1 VTAVADGSSEEPVGQ
16 IVENPLVDVAAYLF
30 LEDIA
35 DTQGAAGMNNYLVSL
50 ANSLARSMPE
60 EEYPDWDSFEKS
72 LASGNSILSAFE
84 TVRIAGSRA
93 AVTEVCPFRR
103 GYREYIQ
110 RVGEFAKIHY
120 EVAEYY
126 NSQVQP
132 SAIDTQ
138 CIIHQTFR
146 KAACSR
152 IKVAGKPLQFAHLA
166 CTNYEGKAKVPPEQ
180 WQPILLEK
188 AGLSLTEMNMLL
200 RSNSAIWILWS
211 EDRKG
216 AATAQK

>member
-1 VTAVADGSSEEPVGQ
+1 MADGSGGEEPADK

-35 DTQGAAGMNNYLVSL
+35 DTQGAAGMNNYLISL

-60 EEYPDWDSFEKS
+60 EEYPDWDSFARS

-84 TVRIAGSRA
+84 KVKVTGGHA

-126 NSQVQP
+126 NAQVQP

-146 KAACSR
+146 QAACSR
-152 IKVAGKPLQFAHLA
+152 IKVGGKALPFAHLA
-166 CTNYEGKAKVPPEQ
+166 CINYEGKIKQPPDA
-180 WQPILLEK
+180 WLPILLEK
-188 AGLSLTEMNMLL
+188 AGISMTEMNMLL
-200 RSNSAIWILWS
+200 RSNSAIWILYQDS
-211 EDRKG
+211 G
-216 AATAQK
+216 AAAPAKP

>member
-1 VTAVADGSSEEPVGQ
+1 VPDGSGGEEPVGQ

-35 DTQGAAGMNNYLVSL
+35 DTQGAAGMNNYLISL

-60 EEYPDWDSFEKS
+60 EEYPDWASFVKS
-72 LASGNSILSAFE
+72 LESGNSILSAFE
-84 TVRIAGSRA
+84 RVKIVGGHA
-93 AVTEVCPFRR
+93 AVTETCPFRR

-146 KAACSR
+146 QAACSR
-152 IKVAGKPLQFAHLA
+152 IKVAGKPLKFAHLA
-166 CTNYEGKAKVPPEQ
+166 CINYEGTIKQPPDQ
-180 WQPILLEK
+180 WLPILLEK

-200 RSNSAIWILWS
+200 RSNSAIWLLYEADNS
-211 EDRKG
+211 GPPKARG
-216 AATAQK
+216 P

>member
-1 VTAVADGSSEEPVGQ
+1 VPDGTGGDEPVGQ

-60 EEYPDWDSFEKS
+60 EEYPDWASFVKS
-72 LASGNSILSAFE
+72 LEGGNSILSAFE
-84 TVRIAGSRA
+84 RVKAVGGHA

-126 NSQVQP
+126 NAQVQP

-146 KAACSR
+146 QAAVSR
-152 IKVAGKPLQFAHLA
+152 IKVAGRPLKFAHLA
-166 CTNYEGKAKVPPEQ
+166 CINYEGAIKQPPDQ
-180 WQPILLEK
+180 WLPILLEK
-188 AGLSLTEMNMLL
+188 AGISLTEMNMLL
-200 RSNSAIWILWS
+200 RSNSAIWILYPA
-211 EDRKG
+211 EDG
-216 AATAQK
+216 AAAKKP

>member
-1 VTAVADGSSEEPVGQ
+1 MPDKAGGDEPVGQ
-16 IVENPLVDVAAYLF
+16 IVENALVDVAAYLF

-60 EEYPDWDSFEKS
+60 EEYPDWESFVRS
-72 LASGNSILSAFE
+72 LESGNSILSAFE
-84 TVRIAGSRA
+84 RVKTTGRFA

-126 NSQVQP
+126 NAQVQP

-146 KAACSR
+146 QAACSR
-152 IKVAGKPLQFAHLA
+152 IKVAGKPLKFAHLA
-166 CTNYEGKAKVPPEQ
+166 CISYEGTIKQPPDQ
-180 WQPILLEK
+180 WLPILLEK
-188 AGLSLTEMNMLL
+188 AGISLTEMNMLL
-200 RSNSAIWILWS
+200 RSNSAIWILYQT
-211 EDRKG
+211 ENGG
-216 AATAQK
+216 A

>member
-1 VTAVADGSSEEPVGQ
+1 LADGERNAPVGQ

-35 DTQGAAGMNNYLVSL
+35 DTQGAAGMTNYLISL

-60 EEYPDWDSFEKS
+60 EEYPDWPTFQKS
-72 LASGNSILSAFE
+72 LESGNSILSAFE
-84 TVRIAGSRA
+84 GVHMAGGKA

-110 RVGEFAKIHY
+110 RVGEFAKVHF

-126 NSQVQP
+126 NNQVRP

-146 KAACSR
+146 EAACSR
-152 IKVAGKPLQFAHLA
+152 IKVGGKPLRFAHLA
-166 CTNYEGKAKVPPEQ
+166 CISYEGKIKRPPDQ
-180 WQPILLEK
+180 WLPILLEK
-188 AGLSLTEMNMLL
+188 AGISLTEMNMLL
-200 RSNSAIWILWS
+200 RSNSAIWILYPD
-211 EDRKG
+211 EKG
-216 AATAQK
+216 AER

>member
-1 VTAVADGSSEEPVGQ
+1 VTDGAGEQPVGQ
-16 IVENPLVDVAAYLF
+16 IVENALVDVAAYLF

-35 DTQGAAGMNNYLVSL
+35 DTQGAAGMNNYLISL

-60 EEYPDWDSFEKS
+60 EEYPDWASFQRS
-72 LASGNSILSAFE
+72 LESGNSILSAFE
-84 TVRIAGSRA
+84 HVSIVGSRA
-93 AVTEVCPFRR
+93 AVTETCPFRR

-110 RVGEFAKIHY
+110 RVGVFAKIHY

-126 NSQVQP
+126 NSQKQP

-146 KAACSR
+146 QAACSR
-152 IKVAGKPLQFAHLA
+152 IKVGGKPLQFAHLA
-166 CTNYEGKAKVPPEQ
+166 CTNYEGKAKVPPDQ
-180 WQPILLEK
+180 WLPILLEK

-200 RSNSAIWILWS
+200 RSNSAIWILYS
-211 EDRKG
+211 DDKKVEAVPPK
-216 AATAQK
+216 A

>member
-1 VTAVADGSSEEPVGQ
+1 MADGADREDQPVGQ

-35 DTQGAAGMNNYLVSL
+35 DTQGAAGMNNYLISL

-60 EEYPDWDSFEKS
+60 EEYPTWEAFQKS
-72 LASGNSILSAFE
+72 LESGNSILSAFE
-84 TVRIAGSRA
+84 KVTMAAGSC

-126 NSQVQP
+126 NGQVQP

-146 KAACSR
+146 QAACSR
-152 IKVAGKPLQFAHLA
+152 IKVGGKPLKFAHLA
-166 CTNYEGKAKVPPEQ
+166 CVSYEGKIKQPPDQ
-180 WQPILLEK
+180 WLPILLEK
-188 AGLSLTEMNMLL
+188 AGISLTEMNMLL
-200 RSNSAIWILWS
+200 RNNSAIWILHAD
-211 EDRKG
+211 DRGPAKP
-216 AATAQK
+216 

>member
-1 VTAVADGSSEEPVGQ
+1 VAEPQHEEPVGQ

-60 EEYPDWDSFEKS
+60 EEYPDWASFQKS
-72 LASGNSILSAFE
+72 LEGGNSILSAFE
-84 TVRIAGSRA
+84 SVKMVAGRC

-110 RVGEFAKIHY
+110 RVGEFAKIHF

-146 KAACSR
+146 RAACSR
-152 IKVAGKPLQFAHLA
+152 IKVAGKPVQFAHLA
-166 CTNYEGKAKVPPEQ
+166 CINYEGKAKQPPDQ
-180 WQPILLEK
+180 WLPILLDK
-188 AGLSLTEMNMLL
+188 SGISMTEMNMLL
-200 RSNSAIWILWS
+200 RSNSAIWILYT
-211 EDRKG
+211 EDKRSPEGNPK
-216 AATAQK
+216 A

>member
-1 VTAVADGSSEEPVGQ
+1 MADGPHEQPVGQ

-60 EEYPDWDSFEKS
+60 EEYPDWESFVKS
-72 LASGNSILSAFE
+72 LESGNSILSAFE
-84 TVRIAGSRA
+84 RVKTAGRFA

-110 RVGEFAKIHY
+110 RVGEFSKIHY

-126 NSQVQP
+126 NAQVQP

-146 KAACSR
+146 QAAVSR
-152 IKVAGKPLQFAHLA
+152 IKVAGKPLRFAHLA
-166 CTNYEGKAKVPPEQ
+166 CVSYEGSVKQPPDQ
-180 WQPILLEK
+180 WLPILLEK
-188 AGLSLTEMNMLL
+188 AGISLTEMNMLL
-200 RSNSAIWILWS
+200 RSNSAIWILYPADS
-211 EDRKG
+211 
-216 AATAQK
+216 ALPPMQK

>member
-1 VTAVADGSSEEPVGQ
+1 MADGHHEEPVGQ

-60 EEYPDWDSFEKS
+60 EEYPDWESFVKS
-72 LASGNSILSAFE
+72 LESGNSILSAFE
-84 TVRIAGSRA
+84 RVKTTGRFA

-126 NSQVQP
+126 NAQVQP

-146 KAACSR
+146 QAAVSR
-152 IKVAGKPLQFAHLA
+152 IKVAGKPLKFSHLA
-166 CTNYEGKAKVPPEQ
+166 CVSYEGNVKQPPDQ
-180 WQPILLEK
+180 WLPILLEK
-188 AGLSLTEMNMLL
+188 AGISVTEMNMLL
-200 RSNSAIWILWS
+200 RSNSAIWILYPA
-211 EDRKG
+211 DRLPAPG
-216 AATAQK
+216 SSP

>member
-1 VTAVADGSSEEPVGQ
+1 MVDGSGSGEQPVGQ

-60 EEYPDWDSFEKS
+60 EEYPDWASFVKS
-72 LASGNSILSAFE
+72 LENGNSILSAFE
-84 TVRIAGSRA
+84 RVKTVGGHA
-93 AVTEVCPFRR
+93 AVTEACPFRR

-126 NSQVQP
+126 NAQVQP

-146 KAACSR
+146 QAAVAR
-152 IKVAGKPLQFAHLA
+152 IKVGGKPLKFAHLA
-166 CTNYEGKAKVPPEQ
+166 CISYEGAVKQPPDQ
-180 WQPILLEK
+180 WLPVLLEK
-188 AGLSLTEMNMLL
+188 AGISLTEMNMLL
-200 RSNSAIWILWS
+200 RNNSAIWILYPADDS
-211 EDRKG
+211 SR
-216 AATAQK
+216 